1 MEKVC
6 ICRGISDEKIIEAIK
21 EGATSF
27 LEIKEKT
34 GAGTG
39 GCGGMRCKN
48 KIEMLIMQNK

>member
-6 ICRGISDEKIIEAIK
+6 LCRGVSDEKIIEAIK

-27 LEIKEKT
+27 SEVKEKT

-39 GCGGMRCKN
+39 GCGGMRCRN